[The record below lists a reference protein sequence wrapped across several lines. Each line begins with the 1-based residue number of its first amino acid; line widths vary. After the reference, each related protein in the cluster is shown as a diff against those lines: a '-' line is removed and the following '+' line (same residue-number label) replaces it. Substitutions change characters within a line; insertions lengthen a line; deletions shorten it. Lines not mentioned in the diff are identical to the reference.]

1 MGVGSLYSDA
11 LWTIL
16 KLSALSHWIPTVNI
30 YHLTVTTSFSSL
42 GVVTDD
48 AISQLEH
55 IRIALVSL
63 LCYCQAWNPR
73 GDPAPQN
80 ADTSMFHKK
89 IRYHLDCKNL
99 RKTINCLPMH
109 CRQVPPSRNDK
120 PLPRQHSLAVFTPV
134 TSFPPQPV
142 ASWHDWNCAEPV
154 GYITQS

>member
-16 KLSALSHWIPTVNI
+16 KPFSIITLDSYCEYLSSD
-30 YHLTVTTSFSSL
+30 VTTSFSSL

-73 GDPAPQN
+73 GDQAPQN

-89 IRYHLDCKNL
+89 IMYTNNL
-99 RKTINCLPMH
+99 QDADSLHYFSLRLQKFEKDNQLLTNALSTSPTIT
-109 CRQVPPSRNDK
+109 K
-120 PLPRQHSLAVFTPV
+120 
-134 TSFPPQPV
+134 
-142 ASWHDWNCAEPV
+142 
-154 GYITQS
+154 